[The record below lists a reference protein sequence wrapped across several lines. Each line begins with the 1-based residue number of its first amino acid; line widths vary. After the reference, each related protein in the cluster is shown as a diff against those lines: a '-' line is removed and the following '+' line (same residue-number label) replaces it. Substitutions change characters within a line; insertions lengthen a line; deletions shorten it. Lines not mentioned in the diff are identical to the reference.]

1 MFCAIREK
9 LVSYLIFESGEIEIG
24 EMGSCGEDG
33 SEGLRYDD
41 GDRLLVKR
49 EGTPQTKVG
58 PATAKSGNNPVSAFY
73 HHSVSPALA
82 DAPLDDGR

>member
-1 MFCAIREK
+1 MSCAIREK
-9 LVSYLIFESGEIEIG
+9 LVSYLIFGSGEIEIV
-24 EMGSCGEDG
+24 EMRSCGEDG

-58 PATAKSGNNPVSAFY
+58 TATAKSGNKQPGLSLLSPQRVARVS
-73 HHSVSPALA
+73 
-82 DAPLDDGR
+82 